1 MSRLLFIFLLLLPIA
16 GYSASYPIKLVD
28 GLLVSEATIE
38 GKQVA
43 VIFDTGAPG
52 LVLNSKYYTAKNIDA
67 LNPCVGIN
75 GNFECQTYTVNHW
88 SWMDVKYNRTTAILS
103 DLSFLE
109 NSLHKEIY
117 ALVGLSVFSDYYVS
131 VDFDHMTVTL
141 SKKMELNKDD
151 ILRFQYVDQ
160 LPVITC
166 EINGEKKILGLDTG
180 SEINYLFAIAPDEKQ
195 ILLAHASPIMVIG
208 TENKKDLKYS
218 INVEVNLMDEEYNS
232 KFIIDQVGEEKFHH
246 PAFDGFLGLE
256 FLDHFNITIHPGKQI
271 ILLTP
276 RANSTGE
283 MMVSAIGGE

>member
-1 MSRLLFIFLLLLPIA
+1 MFRLLFILLLVLPFA
-16 GYSASYPIKLVD
+16 GYSASYPIKMVD
-28 GLLVSEATIE
+28 GLLVSEANIE

-52 LVLNSKYYTAKNIDA
+52 LVLNSKYYTAKNSDA
-67 LNPCVGIN
+67 LSPCIGIN
-75 GNFECQTYTVNHW
+75 GNFECQTYMVNHW
-88 SWMDVKYNRTTAILS
+88 SWMDVKYNHTSAILS

-131 VDFDHMTVTL
+131 IDFDHMTVTL
-141 SKKMELNKDD
+141 SKKMELNKAD

-166 EINGEKKILGLDTG
+166 QVNGEKKILGLDTG
-180 SEINYLFAIAPDEKQ
+180 SEINYLFSIAPDEKQ
-195 ILLAHASPIMVIG
+195 ILLAHASPILVIG
-208 TENKKDLKYS
+208 TENKKDLKYA
-218 INVEVNLMDEEYNS
+218 INVDVNLKDEEYNS
-232 KFIIDQVGEEKFHH
+232 QFIIDQVGEEKFHH
-246 PAFDGFLGLE
+246 PSFDGFLGLE

-276 RANSTGE
+276 RATNESGSLAS
-283 MMVSAIGGE
+283 VLGGE